1 MQNTGCQVLQDLGGA
16 INTTA
21 KQQSNVL
28 NDRIGAALATLRRF
42 RFLPHDADTKA
53 QFVHINVLAGA
64 LYGIECSEPSG
75 AMIQKLQSAIV
86 DALGFHSARACNAIA
101 FELTAKNSDIDPHVQ
116 QLLRRTTMFRRMWA
130 PTKADIEMLI
140 QAKTGLFRVVSP
152 NSAVMY
158 PWFDHMRSSYL
169 KHVLPFTTE
178 KIKHAGTQ
186 FMKKQVTVTTAHF
199 ETLKTHM
206 HANSSDDSKPWHDG
220 FSGGENEIIEY
231 CNDTLMNVNGG
242 AMSEAIQSAK
252 TAHITLVNGV

>member
-1 MQNTGCQVLQDLGGA
+1 MLEATGSLELDWATAESLHEIKPFVWRAVAQQFEKFHEQNLKALIA
-16 INTTA
+16 IMNA
-21 KQQSNVL
+21 VEKMN
-28 NDRIGAALATLRRF
+28 I
-42 RFLPHDADTKA
+42 
-53 QFVHINVLAGA
+53 
-64 LYGIECSEPSG
+64 PSSFK
-75 AMIQKLQSAIV
+75 QKLDDDTEIKSLVETMAHKALDFSTCV
-86 DALGFHSARACNAIA
+86 DLFHDR
-101 FELTAKNSDIDPHVQ
+101 EE
-116 QLLRRTTMFRRMWA
+116 A
-130 PTKADIEMLI
+130 PSKADIEMLI
-140 QAKTGLFRVVSP
+140 QAKTVLFKVVSA

-158 PWFDHMRSSYL
+158 PWFDHMRSSYS

-178 KIKHAGTQ
+178 KVKHAGTQ

-231 CNDTLMNVNGG
+231 CTDTLMNVNGG